1 MMNDKIYGTIGMDQ
15 IKVNVKEP
23 FKVEKRLR
31 REVDVTQSKDQQQN
45 SGNKEVLPAKKD
57 ESGVV
62 RKPREKKSSKKSS
75 KKAAKGLKE
84 TEDVE

>member
-1 MMNDKIYGTIGMDQ
+1 MNDKIYGTIGMDQ
-15 IKVNVKEP
+15 IKVNMKEP

-31 REVDVTQSKDQQQN
+31 REVDVIQSKEQQS
-45 SGNKEVLPAKKD
+45 SGGKEIMPAKKD
-57 ESGVV
+57 DGVVV

-75 KKAAKGLKE
+75 KKGLKE